1 MLNKHILKIEE
12 KAFDLSISKEN
23 LDETPF
29 QTAGPFLHIGC
40 TPNAIKIKKLY
51 QNDLGETPF
60 KNKNDSELITI
71 EGSVFDG
78 NGIPLDDVMLETW
91 QCDEKGEF
99 IEDRGFARFI
109 PNNLSKKFI
118 LKTVKPGPFK
128 GFDGKIHSPHI
139 SLSISS
145 RGLNMTL
152 NTRIYFEDDELKNDP
167 LLSIINNCNVNS
179 LIAKKIKKD
188 SYLFNILLQ
197 GKEETIFLDI

>member
-1 MLNKHILKIEE
+1 M
-12 KAFDLSISKEN
+12 STSKEN

-40 TPNAIKIKKLY
+40 MPNAIKIEKLY
-51 QNDLGETPF
+51 QNDLGEIPF
-60 KNKNDSELITI
+60 KNKIESELITI

-78 NGIPLDDVMLETW
+78 NGIALDDVMLETW

-99 IEDRGFARFI
+99 KEDRGFARFI
-109 PNNLSKKFI
+109 PNNLTKKFI
-118 LKTVKPGPFK
+118 LKTVKPGQYK

-152 NTRIYFEDDELKNDP
+152 NTRIYFESDELKNDP
-167 LLSIINNCNVNS
+167 LLSIINNHNVNS
-179 LIAKKIKKD
+179 LISKQIKKN
-188 SYLFNILLQ
+188 SYLFNIFLQ
-197 GKEETIFLDI
+197 GEEETIFLDI

>member
-1 MLNKHILKIEE
+1 MNT
-12 KAFDLSISKEN
+12 SKEN

-40 TPNAIKIKKLY
+40 MPNAIKIKRLY
-51 QNDLGETPF
+51 QNDLGEKPF
-60 KNKNDSELITI
+60 KNKNESELITI

-78 NGIPLDDVMLETW
+78 NGIALDDVMLETW

-99 IEDRGFARFI
+99 KEESGFARFI
-109 PNNLSKKFI
+109 PNNLTKKFI
-118 LKTVKPGPFK
+118 LKTVKPGSFK
-128 GFDGKIHSPHI
+128 GFDGKIHSPFI

-152 NTRIYFEDDELKNDP
+152 NTRIYFEGDELKNDP
-167 LLSIINNCNVNS
+167 LLSIINNSNVNS
-179 LIAKKIKKD
+179 LIAKKTKKD

-197 GKEETIFLDI
+197 GKKETIFLDI

>member
-1 MLNKHILKIEE
+1 M
-12 KAFDLSISKEN
+12 SISKEN

-99 IEDRGFARFI
+99 REDRGFARFI
-109 PNNLSKKFI
+109 PNNLTKKFR
-118 LKTVKPGPFK
+118 LQTVKPGSFK

-167 LLSIINNCNVNS
+167 LLSMINNCNVNS
-179 LIAKKIKKD
+179 LIAKKISKH
-188 SYLFNILLQ
+188 SYLFDIFLQ
-197 GKEETIFLDI
+197 GEEETIFLDI

>member
-1 MLNKHILKIEE
+1 MTT
-12 KAFDLSISKEN
+12 SKEY

-40 TPNAIKIKKLY
+40 MPNAIKIEKLY

-60 KNKNDSELITI
+60 KSKNESELITI

-78 NGIPLDDVMLETW
+78 NGVALDDVMLETW

-99 IEDRGFARFI
+99 RKDSGFARFI
-109 PNNLSKKFI
+109 PNNLTKKFI
-118 LKTVKPGPFK
+118 LKTVKPGSFK

-152 NTRIYFEDDELKNDP
+152 NTRIYFEGDELKNDP
-167 LLSIINNCNVNS
+167 LLSIINNCNINS
-179 LIAKKIKKD
+179 LIAKKISKH
-188 SYLFNILLQ
+188 SYLFDIFLQ
-197 GKEETIFLDI
+197 GEEETIFLDI

>member
-1 MLNKHILKIEE
+1 M
-12 KAFDLSISKEN
+12 
-23 LDETPF
+23 
-29 QTAGPFLHIGC
+29 
-40 TPNAIKIKKLY
+40 PNAIKIEKLY

-60 KNKNDSELITI
+60 KNKNESELITI

-78 NGIPLDDVMLETW
+78 NGVALDDVMLETW

-99 IEDRGFARFI
+99 KEESGFARFI
-109 PNNLSKKFI
+109 PNNLTKKFI
-118 LKTVKPGPFK
+118 LKTVKPGSFK

-152 NTRIYFEDDELKNDP
+152 NTRIYFEGDELKNDP

-179 LIAKKIKKD
+179 LIAKKISKH
-188 SYLFNILLQ
+188 SYLFDIFLQ
-197 GKEETIFLDI
+197 GEEETIFLDI